1 MSDTTRRGFVKNSAA
16 TAAGMTL
23 IGALV
28 AEQAETADAAN
39 PPAHDGP
46 VVAYLRD
53 AKSGEVTVLVNQR
66 EITVK
71 DRKLAARLARAAR

>member
-28 AEQAETADAAN
+28 AEQAETADAAA

-53 AKSGEVTVLVNQR
+53 ARSGEVTVLVNER
-66 EITVK
+66 EITVH
-71 DRKLAARLARAAR
+71 DRKLAARIARAAR

>member
-1 MSDTTRRGFVKNSAA
+1 MSDTTRRGFVQSSAA

-23 IGALV
+23 LGALV
-28 AEQAETADAAN
+28 AEQAETAAAAT

-53 AKSGEVTVLVNQR
+53 AKSGEVSVLVGQR
-66 EITVK
+66 EITVH
-71 DRKLAARLARAAR
+71 DRKLAARIARAAR